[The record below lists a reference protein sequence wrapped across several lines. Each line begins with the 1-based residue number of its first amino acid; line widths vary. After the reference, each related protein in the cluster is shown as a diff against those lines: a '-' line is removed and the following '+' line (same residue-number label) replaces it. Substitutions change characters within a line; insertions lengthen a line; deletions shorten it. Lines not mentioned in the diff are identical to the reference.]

1 MVRVRRA
8 LLSVSDK
15 RGLVELGRGLTELGI
30 ELVST
35 GGTARALQAAG
46 LAVRTVSDLTG
57 SPEMM
62 DGRVKTLHPRV
73 HGGILARRDNPG
85 DLAALRAHD
94 IGAIDLVVVNL
105 YPFQE
110 TVARPDVTMADAV
123 EQIDIGGPTM
133 VRAAAKNHAFVGV
146 VTSPD
151 DYGRVLEALAGHD
164 GALPDTL
171 RAELAAAAFLHT
183 AGYDSVI
190 AGWLGS
196 RVHPGSEPEA
206 APAVWGQPHTR
217 RHALRYGENPHQPAA
232 LYTPPGPATGLVRA
246 RQLQG
251 KALSY
256 NNWMDMDAAFQIA
269 RDLGPRGIAII
280 KHANPCGAAVS
291 TGSLLEAYERA
302 RACDPVSSFGGI
314 VCTQGVID
322 EPLAAALAET
332 FLEVILASGVTDS
345 AQKWLSRKKRL
356 RVLTLDAAGW
366 GRDEHTWLPRPVSGG
381 LLVQRADPGRDDV
394 RGAGRVVTE
403 RAPTERE
410 WSAMAFGWTICQHVK
425 SNAIIFSHADA
436 TAAIGAGQM
445 SRVDSSR
452 VAVLKATSSLEGTA
466 LASDAFFPFP
476 DGVEAAAEAGAT
488 AVIQPGG
495 SIRDEEV
502 IARANEL
509 GLTMVFTGRRHFR
522 H

>member
-15 RGLVELGRGLTELGI
+15 RGLVELGQGLVALGI
-30 ELVST
+30 ELIST
-35 GGTARALQAAG
+35 GGTARALEAAG
-46 LAVRTVSDLTG
+46 LPVGSVSDVTG

-62 DGRVKTLHPRV
+62 DGRVKTLHPHI
-73 HGGILARRDNPG
+73 HGGILARRDHPG
-85 DLAALRAHD
+85 DLAALRAHG
-94 IGAIDLVVVNL
+94 IGPIDLVVVNL
-105 YPFQE
+105 YPFQQ
-110 TVARPDVTMADAV
+110 TVARDGVTMAEAV

-133 VRAAAKNHAFVGV
+133 VRSAAKNHAYVGI

-151 DYGRVLEALAGHD
+151 DYPRVLEALEGHD
-164 GALPDTL
+164 GALPAEL

-183 AGYDSVI
+183 AGYDSAI

-196 RVHPGSEPEA
+196 RVHDADEVSA
-206 APAVWGQPHTR
+206 APAVWGQPLLR
-217 RHALRYGENPHQPAA
+217 RFALRYGENPHQAAA

-256 NNWMDMDAAFQIA
+256 NNWMDMDAAYQVA

-291 TGSLLEAYERA
+291 RGSLLDAYERA

-332 FLEVILASGVTDS
+332 FLEVVLASGVTDS
-345 AQKWLSRKKRL
+345 AQQWLSRKKRL
-356 RVLTLDAAGW
+356 RLLTLDAAGW
-366 GRDEHTWLPRPVSGG
+366 ARDAHAWLPRPVSGG
-381 LLVQRADPGRDDV
+381 VLVQQADPGQGD
-394 RGAGRVVTE
+394 AEATWKIVTT
-403 RAPTERE
+403 RTPTDHE
-410 WSAMAFGWTICQHVK
+410 WSAMRFGWAMCQHVK
-425 SNAIIFSHADA
+425 SNAIVFAHANA

-452 VAVLKATSSLEGTA
+452 VAVMKATASLEGTA

-476 DGVEAAAEAGAT
+476 DGVEAAAAAGAT

-495 SIRDEEV
+495 SIRDDEV
-502 IARANEL
+502 VARADEL
-509 GLTMVFTGRRHFR
+509 GLAMVFTGRRHFR